1 MGFESKLRYRGGLR
15 RYNFDWLE
23 VLLESRE
30 MRKPGL
36 QIPAYYY
43 HS

>member
-1 MGFESKLRYRGGLR
+1 MRFESKLRYRGGLG
-15 RYNFDWLE
+15 RYDFDWLE
-23 VLLESRE
+23 VLLEGGE

-36 QIPAYYY
+36 QIAAYYY